1 MGVFNRGLSDQGSPK
16 TTFQFFDG
24 LVQIPMND
32 IRDPIQDVVL
42 KSGGEWV
49 PVTAKRHITT
59 PKTGNLNILGI
70 IVISG
75 EGLKIELSRKK
86 FERAQGNQ
94 VSTFQFKRTAP
105 RRVPAHHDCSLRTR
119 EGENNR
125 PSARNP
131 IKMGV
136 ERLGTPILGNT
147 RRSG

>member
-1 MGVFNRGLSDQGSPK
+1 
-16 TTFQFFDG
+16 
-24 LVQIPMND
+24 MND

-49 PVTAKRHITT
+49 PVTAKRYITA

>member
-49 PVTAKRHITT
+49 PVTAKRYITA

-70 IVISG
+70 IVIEGTG
-75 EGLKIELSRKK
+75 ESSLNVSIQEDCPPESTGSSRLFPMEK
-86 FERAQGNQ
+86 RAGKQ
-94 VSTFQFKRTAP
+94 SSICA
-105 RRVPAHHDCSLRTR
+105 
-119 EGENNR
+119 
-125 PSARNP
+125 
-131 IKMGV
+131 
-136 ERLGTPILGNT
+136 
-147 RRSG
+147 